1 MTEASRAVW
10 KAGDKDDV
18 VVVAVDSA
26 SAVEKRAVVGM
37 VRAVGWR
44 GVVKAWQAVVRYSVD
59 NASDEIFI
67 LCIVYTVVL
76 TDLLCSE
83 LYGL

>member
-1 MTEASRAVW
+1 M
-10 KAGDKDDV
+10 
-18 VVVAVDSA
+18 VAVDSA
-26 SAVEKRAVVGM
+26 SAVEKRDVVGM
-37 VRAVGWR
+37 ARAVGWWW

-67 LCIVYTVVL
+67 LCIVYTVVSTETVL
-76 TDLLCSE
+76 FCSE